1 MAISIVHNT
10 ASRLRLRLPRLA
22 GDADFAAHLIQQ
34 VQALAMVTEAR
45 INLPARSLIVH
56 YQPGWPV
63 VDLCTRIDRAA
74 ARAATLSLAG
84 APRPALTVHLPSATL
99 SGVGWVLLATGAYAA
114 MQAAIRLIAGTIHPF
129 QIVFLSNLLGVGL
142 LLPTLTPD
150 TLQTDRLSIHG
161 LRALL
166 DTAASLLLFSGL
178 SLVPLAQVNALG
190 FTTPLFAILG
200 ASLFLGESMRP
211 QSWLSLGAG
220 ILGTLVIV
228 RPGLAGIGLG
238 SLLVL
243 GGSVAFAG
251 VLLLLKVLSRTDSSR
266 TSITYNAL
274 LLTPLTLVP
283 ALAVWTAPT
292 LGELAILALIAGL
305 AIAGQAC
312 MANALEKADATAVLP
327 ADFAQLLWASGLGY
341 LLFREV
347 PDLWTWLGALLI
359 FAGVLYAA
367 YGEGEP
373 EAIPGV

>member
-10 ASRLRLRLPRLA
+10 ASRLRLWLPRLA
-22 GDADFAAHLIQQ
+22 DDADFAAHLMQQ

-45 INLPARSLIVH
+45 INPPARSLIVH
-56 YQPGWPV
+56 YQPGWSV
-63 VDLCTRIDRAA
+63 VDLCIRIDRAA
-74 ARAATLSLAG
+74 ARAATLSLTG
-84 APRPALTVHLPSATL
+84 APRPALAVYLPSATL
-99 SGVGWVLLATGAYAA
+99 SGVGWV
-114 MQAAIRLIAGTIHPF
+114 
-129 QIVFLSNLLGVGL
+129 
-142 LLPTLTPD
+142 
-150 TLQTDRLSIHG
+150 
-161 LRALL
+161 
-166 DTAASLLLFSGL
+166 
-178 SLVPLAQVNALG
+178 
-190 FTTPLFAILG
+190 
-200 ASLFLGESMRP
+200 
-211 QSWLSLGAG
+211 
-220 ILGTLVIV
+220 
-228 RPGLAGIGLG
+228 
-238 SLLVL
+238 LLVL

-251 VLLLLKVLSRTDSSR
+251 VLLLLKVLSRTDSSH
-266 TSITYNAL
+266 TSIAYNAL

-305 AIAGQAC
+305 AIIGQAC

-373 EAIPGV
+373 EAIPDV